1 MIQDEEAQALTT
13 EQAPEVKQ
21 APEGKETK
29 ASKQAKSQADRQTQD
44 DVLLDREALEVDTDE
59 KKAKTRRTKA
69 KKDNGQTAPSQESAT
84 VKPTGPDA
92 ESLAMQEIK
101 TAKKSDFDIDDL
113 KTPLGKMTTLQ
124 YLHLIMPLHVELL
137 KMQNWIR
144 ESGQKLLVINEG
156 RDAAGKGGTIKRFVE
171 HMNPRGC
178 RIVALDKPS
187 DRERTQWFFQRY
199 IAHLP
204 SGGEVVFFDRSWY
217 NRAVVERVMGFCNE
231 TQVEEFYQS
240 VPDFERMLV
249 RSGLVIVKFWFSV
262 SRRAQDKRFTSRETD
277 PRKQW
282 KLSPVDKESQDRW
295 EDYTRAKEDMF
306 HHTSI
311 PEAPWM
317 IVKSDNKKLARINSM
332 QYFLSQFA
340 YEGRHEE
347 LLHYDRTL
355 VRSVEEEQGI
365 D

>member
-1 MIQDEEAQALTT
+1 METLHTESQSTPQSPLEDCNEVVEESSTVQLPRSVADLLKGHEAETIKLLCQIAQLVQGH
-13 EQAPEVKQ
+13 EEENLK
-21 APEGKETK
+21 
-29 ASKQAKSQADRQTQD
+29 
-44 DVLLDREALEVDTDE
+44 L
-59 KKAKTRRTKA
+59 RRY
-69 KKDNGQTAPSQESAT
+69 QEY
-84 VKPTGPDA
+84 
-92 ESLAMQEIK
+92 LNLI
-101 TAKKSDFDIDDL
+101 
-113 KTPLGKMTTLQ
+113 TPLQEELVKLQ
-124 YLHLIMPLHVELL
+124 EWVKSHGLKIM
-137 KMQNWIR
+137 
-144 ESGQKLLVINEG
+144 VIFEG
-156 RDAAGKGGTIKRFVE
+156 RDAAGKGGTIKRFME
-171 HMNPRGC
+171 YLNPRIC
-178 RIVALDKPS
+178 RVVALDKPT
-187 DRERTQWFFQRY
+187 EKELGQWYFQRY
-199 IAHLP
+199 VPHLP
-204 SGGEVVFFDRSWY
+204 SAGEIVFFDRSWY

-340 YEGRHEE
+340 YEGKHEE
-347 LLHYDRTL
+347 LLHYDRAI